1 MIFDLR
7 SVIKELQI
15 NITGAIHVGGYDAQE
30 LPLYRS
36 LGLFNSIVFEPQK
49 RMYDLIKSKCIVNE
63 KVYNVALGSED
74 FETEMFISDKEGVSQ
89 SSSIL
94 EPKVHLAE
102 HPEVTFPSKE
112 KITVKRFDKFVDDNK
127 IDISKHNLLDIDVQ
141 GYELN
146 VLKGSVKSLY
156 RIKSIFIEISILK
169 NLYDGSVIFED
180 LDQFLRKNN
189 FVITQL
195 GTDRENY
202 TGNALYINKSFL
214 NEK

>member
-1 MIFDLR
+1 MIFDLK

-63 KVYNVALGSED
+63 KVYNIALGSED
-74 FETEMFISDKEGVSQ
+74 FETEMFISDKEGVTQ

-94 EPKVHLAE
+94 EPKVHLTE

-141 GYELN
+141 GYELE
-146 VLKGSVKSLY
+146 VLKGISDY
-156 RIKSIFIEISILK
+156 IK
-169 NLYDGSVIFED
+169 NMSVINIEVNRDEVYKDCARIED
-180 LDQFLRKNN
+180 IDDYLSKYN
-189 FVITQL
+189 FQKV
-195 GTDRENY
+195 
-202 TGNALYINKSFL
+202 ALYWQSKSWGDAL
-214 NEK
+214 YAKT